1 MGTLG
6 IRVSAAGA
14 SGMSARID
22 ALAHNLANAATPGFR
37 RADVSF
43 RAELDGALGL
53 EAPRL
58 DGRGGGF
65 EATGRPLDL
74 ALRTPGWFAVADP
87 STNETLYTRAGNF
100 ALAADGRL
108 TTADG
113 RRHVLG
119 DDGRGIA
126 SDPAAGAIRTGEDGR
141 LFQGEVAIGQ
151 LGIWGIGDETRLHG
165 AGEGLYRNGGSGA
178 ALAAEARVSP
188 GTLERSSVD
197 PVSEMVGLL
206 RAFRALEAN
215 LEAMR
220 LQDGALG
227 RALESAARP
236 VR

>member
-14 SGMSARID
+14 AGTSARID
-22 ALAHNLANAATPGFR
+22 ALAHNLANAATAGFR
-37 RADVSF
+37 RAETSF
-43 RAELDGALGL
+43 RTELDGALRL
-53 EAPRL
+53 DEPRL
-58 DGRGGGF
+58 DARGGSY
-65 EATGRPLDL
+65 EATGRSLDL
-74 ALRTPGWFAVADP
+74 ALRTPGWFAVRDL
-87 STNETLYTRAGNF
+87 SSNETRYTRAGNF

-113 RRHVLG
+113 RMEVLG
-119 DDGRGIA
+119 MNGVGIA
-126 SDPAAGAIRTGEDGR
+126 VDPAAGAIRTGSDGR

-151 LGIWGIGDETRLHG
+151 LGIWGIGDETRLQS
-165 AGEGLYRNGGSGA
+165 AGEGLYRNGGSEIS
-178 ALAAEARVSP
+178 LAAEARVSP

-215 LEAMR
+215 LEAMK

-227 RALESAARP
+227 RAIESAARP